1 MRDPVTVGLLV
12 LVFVMASFAKIMGTI
27 IIAALYTMPFR
38 EGIALGFLMNTR
50 GLVEM
55 IVLNIGRDKEVLDNE
70 SFAVLVM
77 VSVVMTVLVTPVVLS
92 VRRPSRRLVGY
103 KRRNLQR
110 IRHDSELRMLACVHT
125 TRNVPSV
132 LSLLELSNPSK
143 RSPIFIYALHLVEL
157 TGRASNMLAAAAA
170 GASSRTTSSSSLPAA
185 TEHIFNA
192 FENYERCTG
201 QCTLD
206 SVCLLRQDD

>member
-1 MRDPVTVGLLV
+1 
-12 LVFVMASFAKIMGTI
+12 
-27 IIAALYTMPFR
+27 
-38 EGIALGFLMNTR
+38 
-50 GLVEM
+50 
-55 IVLNIGRDKEVLDNE
+55 VLDDE
-70 SFAVLVM
+70 SFAVMVL
-77 VSVVMTVLVTPVVLS
+77 VSVAMTTLVTPVVTG
-92 VRRPSRRLVGY
+92 VYRPSRRLVGY

-132 LSLLELSNPSK
+132 LSLLELSNPNK

-170 GASSRTTSSSSLPAA
+170 SSASKQSRSGTGSSLPPV

-192 FENYERCTG
+192 FENYERHTG
-201 QCTLD
+201 QSGAIAQLFQKYFPKRPNSEGTF
-206 SVCLLRQDD
+206 

>member
-1 MRDPVTVGLLV
+1 MHWSMIERDFFFDHALPCLLQ
-12 LVFVMASFAKIMGTI
+12 
-27 IIAALYTMPFR
+27 
-38 EGIALGFLMNTR
+38 
-50 GLVEM
+50 
-55 IVLNIGRDKEVLDNE
+55 VLDDE
-70 SFAVLVM
+70 SFAVMVL
-77 VSVVMTVLVTPVVLS
+77 VSVAMTTLVTPVVTS
-92 VRRPSRRLVGY
+92 VYRPSRRLVGY

-132 LSLLELSNPSK
+132 LSLLELSNPNK

-170 GASSRTTSSSSLPAA
+170 SASKQSRGGSGSSLPPV

-192 FENYERCTG
+192 FENYERLTG
-201 QCTLD
+201 PCVIQLHQLTDMFPYYNRLTQ
-206 SVCLLRQDD
+206 SMLAV